1 MSTDFEDNQDEHNQ
15 SKEKEIDWLEYATT
29 EEDQALR
36 PLEGKDYIALFIA
49 SLQTI
54 FLPLIILIIVLIAF
68 NFWLQIM
75 AGQI

>member
-1 MSTDFEDNQDEHNQ
+1 MSTDFDDTQDEQKQ
-15 SKEKEIDWLEYATT
+15 SEEREIDWLDYATT

-54 FLPLIILIIVLIAF
+54 FLPLIILIIVLVAF
-68 NFWLQIM
+68 NFWLQIL
-75 AGQI
+75 AG